1 MMASIPSISS
11 ATRRC
16 TPKSGSWSMKWKRR
30 PRIPTVASRP
40 HEREEKTHPRG
51 QSFSRW
57 NLARKWTSL
66 PWTKRR
72 SSKEN
77 RGKTSHPVVSSRWS
91 WYSRRHKI
99 LDSSSSSLESVPEAR
114 LLGEA
119 GLLPPLPGRGRS
131 PASWR
136 SRASSPSSGTREK
149 PGFLEKPG
157 FFPLFRGEGEARLLG
172 EAGLLEQTLTV
183 GQFSSHV

>member
-119 GLLPPLPGRGRS
+119 GLLPRFRGEGEARLLGEAGLLPRFRGEGEARLLGEAGLL
-131 PASWR
+131 PR
-136 SRASSPSSGTREK
+136 
-149 PGFLEKPG
+149 
-157 FFPLFRGEGEARLLG
+157 FRGEGEARLLG